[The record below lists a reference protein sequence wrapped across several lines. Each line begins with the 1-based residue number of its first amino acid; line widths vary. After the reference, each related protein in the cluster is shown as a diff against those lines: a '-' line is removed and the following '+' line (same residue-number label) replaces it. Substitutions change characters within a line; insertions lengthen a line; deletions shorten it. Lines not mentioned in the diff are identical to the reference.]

1 VRICYTRDLSSGIA
15 LSAAQR
21 ACHSERVIMPPVR
34 GEKMSDLLVQPSGIV
49 ERIINLKA
57 PGSLISRGEE
67 ISNGR

>member
-1 VRICYTRDLSSGIA
+1 
-15 LSAAQR
+15 
-21 ACHSERVIMPPVR
+21 MPPVR